1 MQSRKSYSQ
10 CVRGHRADIDLL
22 QHFLNVPDVSG
33 VFLEMGACDG
43 VLYSNTKLLEEKL
56 NYTGIL
62 IEPGIG
68 FYKKLIKNRPKC
80 KNYNL
85 AISNKE
91 GEVSFIGKET
101 AVGGVVNSL
110 SNNWIRDWK
119 LNTNEIYNIK
129 TTKLSSVLKDSE
141 VKYIDLWSLD
151 VEGSELEVLEGM
163 DWDIPVYIIIIEV
176 AHDVYKDKTEKCRE
190 ILRKQ
195 GFTCD
200 GIRRGLD
207 EFWINNNY
215 FRKDLLFKKFNN

>member
-1 MQSRKSYSQ
+1 MSSIKSYSQ
-10 CVRGHRADIDLL
+10 CVNGHRADIDLL
-22 QHFLNVPDVSG
+22 QNFLNVRNVNG

-68 FYKKLIKNRPKC
+68 FFPKLVKNRPRCIK
-80 KNYNL
+80 YNL

-101 AVGGVVNSL
+101 AVGGIVNSL
-110 SNNWIRDWK
+110 SKNWIRDWK

-129 TTKLSSVLKDSE
+129 TTKLSNVLKHAG

-176 AHDVYKDKTEKCRE
+176 AHDVYKDKTEKCRD
-190 ILRKQ
+190 ILRKH

-215 FRKDLLFKKFNN
+215 FRKDILFKSRN